1 MSKPLSSKVA
11 LVTGG
16 ARGVGKE
23 IVQRLARDG
32 ADIAFVYGTSADS
45 AKALAGELEAL
56 GVKAKGYHADLNE
69 PGSLPA
75 VVSHVLKDFG
85 QLDILVNCAGVFSV
99 AGIEE
104 ASLEEYERVMRINLD
119 SVFYLTAEAVKAMQ
133 PASRVISISST
144 LADRAG
150 GPGLSIYNASKSGVS
165 SLTRSWAADL
175 GAKGILVNAVQA
187 GHINTDMNPDT
198 TDYAAEMRT
207 RIPLGRYAEANEVAN
222 VVAFLAGPDATYVT
236 GATINV
242 DGGLNA

>member
-23 IVQRLARDG
+23 IVKRLARDG
-32 ADIAFVYGTSADS
+32 AEIAFVYGTSADS
-45 AKALAGELEAL
+45 AKALVADLKAMGVEAR
-56 GVKAKGYHADLNE
+56 GYQADLNNPE
-69 PGSLPA
+69 ALPS
-75 VVSHVLKDFG
+75 VVPQVIDDFG
-85 QLDILVNCAGVFSV
+85 RIDILVNCAGVFSV
-99 AGIEE
+99 AGIEDVDL
-104 ASLEEYERVMRINLD
+104 AEYERVMRINLD

-133 PASRVISISST
+133 PGSRVISISST

-150 GPGLSIYNASKSGVS
+150 GPGLSVYNASKAGVS

-175 GAKGILVNAVQA
+175 GAKGILVNAIQA

-207 RIPLGRYAEANEVAN
+207 RIPLGRYAEADEVAN
-222 VVAFLAGPDATYVT
+222 VVAFLAGPDATYIT
-236 GATINV
+236 GATIDV

>member
-1 MSKPLSSKVA
+1 MSKPLASKVA

-23 IVQRLARDG
+23 VVYRLARDG
-32 ADIAFVYGTSADS
+32 ADLAFVYGTSVAS
-45 AKALAGELEAL
+45 ATALVAELRAM
-56 GVKAKGYHADLNE
+56 GVRAEGYHADLND
-69 PGSLPA
+69 PRSLTA
-75 VVSHVLKDFG
+75 IAGRVMDDFG
-85 QLDILVNCAGVFSV
+85 QIDILVNCAGVFSV

-119 SVFYLTAEAVKAMQ
+119 SVFYLTAETVKHMK
-133 PASRVISISST
+133 PGSRVISISST

-150 GPGLSIYNASKSGVS
+150 GAGVSIYNASKAGVS
-165 SLTRSWAADL
+165 SLARSWAVDL
-175 GAKGILVNAVQA
+175 AAKGILVNVVQP

-198 TDYAAEMRT
+198 TDYAAAMRE
-207 RIPLGRYAEANEVAN
+207 RIPLGRYAEANEVAS
-222 VVAFLAGPDATYVT
+222 VVAFLAGPDASYVT